1 MSTIPSESE
10 LARLIRE
17 SKPPLPPAIR
27 ELLRHHRAAEII
39 ECVLAM
45 KDSELHMAKAEFD
58 RAQLE
63 AEAAHAAAIRARAS
77 APKTAAESCVA
88 GLRNVIAE
96 DTKK

>member
-39 ECVLAM
+39 ECVLVM
-45 KDSELHMAKAEFD
+45 NDSALNIARAAFD
-58 RAQLE
+58 RAEME
-63 AEAAHAAAIRARAS
+63 AEAAHAAAIRARS
-77 APKTAAESCVA
+77 STPKTAAEACVA

-96 DTKK
+96 DAKT